1 MKANNFLM
9 KRILRGANQTKNKY
23 VVSSLIILIA
33 RGMKEMG
40 LGEINDRNGD
50 KRILYMLTLICGK
63 QRNIEKKKERKRNST
78 NDSIFKM
85 YL

>member
-33 RGMKEMG
+33 RGMKEMRF
-40 LGEINDRNGD
+40 GEINDRNGD
-50 KRILYMLTLICGK
+50 KRILYMLTHVGCGK
-63 QRNIEKKKERKRNST
+63 QRKKGRGIVIMI
-78 NDSIFKM
+78 IF
-85 YL
+85 